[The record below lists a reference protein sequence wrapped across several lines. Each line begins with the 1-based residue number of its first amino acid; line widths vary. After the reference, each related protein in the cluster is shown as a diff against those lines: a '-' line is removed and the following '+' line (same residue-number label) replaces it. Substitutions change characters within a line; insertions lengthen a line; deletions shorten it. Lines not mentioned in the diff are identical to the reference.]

1 MIKSNIF
8 LSALGLLAILILPIY
23 PNSGTLD
30 FGGNVDAS
38 IVYLLTLF
46 ITGISRSKI
55 FLGIIIL
62 LFYYSMTGT
71 YGYLELSIKFVSF
84 YFFIFFIQKFFWENL
99 QNDSLLILIFLI
111 LFYSISFIVYSLMF
125 SIGLMDFLSFVCLPF
140 IYNLFVSLI
149 LLIII
154 KYNSWPKVKDQVY
167 QF

>member
-1 MIKSNIF
+1 MINNNIF
-8 LSALGLLAILILPIY
+8 LSALGLLALLILPIY

-30 FGGNVDAS
+30 FGGNVDVS

-62 LFYYSMTGT
+62 LFYYSVTGT
-71 YGYLELSIKFVSF
+71 YGYLELSIKFLSF

-111 LFYSISFIVYSLMF
+111 LFYSISFIVYSFVF
-125 SIGLMDFLSFVCLPF
+125 SIGLMDFLSFISLPF
-140 IYNLFVSLI
+140 ILNLFVSLV

>member
-62 LFYYSMTGT
+62 LFYYSLTGT

-84 YFFIFFIQKFFWENL
+84 YFFIFFIQKFFGRI
-99 QNDSLLILIFLI
+99 SKMIL
-111 LFYSISFIVYSLMF
+111 YSY
-125 SIGLMDFLSFVCLPF
+125 
-140 IYNLFVSLI
+140 
-149 LLIII
+149 
-154 KYNSWPKVKDQVY
+154 
-167 QF
+167 

>member
-1 MIKSNIF
+1 MIKNNIF

-62 LFYYSMTGT
+62 LFYYRLTGT

-84 YFFIFFIQKFFWENL
+84 YFFIFFL
-99 QNDSLLILIFLI
+99 QPVNE
-111 LFYSISFIVYSLMF
+111 
-125 SIGLMDFLSFVCLPF
+125 
-140 IYNLFVSLI
+140 
-149 LLIII
+149 
-154 KYNSWPKVKDQVY
+154 
-167 QF
+167 

>member
-1 MIKSNIF
+1 MIKNNIF
-8 LSALGLLAILILPIY
+8 LSALGLLALLILPIY

-30 FGGNVDAS
+30 FGGNVDVS

-71 YGYLELSIKFVSF
+71 YGYLELSIKFLSF

-111 LFYSISFIVYSLMF
+111 LFYSVSFIVYSLMF
-125 SIGLMDFLSFVCLPF
+125 SIVLMDFLSFICLPF

>member
-62 LFYYSMTGT
+62 LFYYSLTGT

-111 LFYSISFIVYSLMF
+111 LFSDLH
-125 SIGLMDFLSFVCLPF
+125 
-140 IYNLFVSLI
+140 SLI
-149 LLIII
+149 KSNKLI
-154 KYNSWPKVKDQVY
+154 SV
-167 QF
+167 